1 MRKVLGSTVFAAVA
15 VASSTAAAAS
25 LTATH
30 AGSVLAGHAPVSACS
45 SGASVDAA
53 TAYSSSVGGYEVTQ
67 VRLRTAAACASDA
80 YQLTVSNAAGTRV
93 AQLTGKLDSSGF
105 ASQDIAARHIAAAD
119 VSAYSVVVSG

>member
-1 MRKVLGSTVFAAVA
+1 MRRVLGSTVFVAVA

-30 AGSVLAGHAPVSACS
+30 AGSILAGHAPVSACS

-67 VRLRTAAACASDA
+67 VRLKTSSACASDT
-80 YQLTVSNAAGTRV
+80 YQLTMSNAAG
-93 AQLTGKLDSSGF
+93 AQLAQVTGKLDSSGS
-105 ASQDIAARHIAAAD
+105 ASQDITGLHIAAAD